1 MSRQQ
6 KGGPSKRS
14 PIDDVYDRAMD
25 PSQERTFDDS
35 LKEKLKHFT
44 SLADVR
50 QGYVSTEKNLYIPVF
65 SAIDLVR
72 KSKGCGKLSAKG
84 LFWRILRE
92 HQSFSEHGA
101 FPRGVYSLKLS
112 PEDDEIVAL
121 DVAMACE
128 LLMLIPG
135 STHAHSLRKM
145 AVKSLLKIEDRDVE
159 QGSVSSETLLSSFHP
174 KSRHNS
180 EACHRPRIPN
190 FATLRK
196 LLTAAAILGTQW
208 YSVCLR
214 PGVPSNIILRT

>member
-1 MSRQQ
+1 
-6 KGGPSKRS
+6 
-14 PIDDVYDRAMD
+14 MD

-35 LKEKLKHFT
+35 LKEKLQQFT

-50 QGYVSTEKNLYIPVF
+50 QGYVSTEKNLYIPVL

-92 HQSFSEHGA
+92 HHAFSENGA
-101 FPRGVYSLKLS
+101 FPCGIYSLKLS
-112 PEDDEIVAL
+112 PEDDEIIAL

-135 STHAHSLRKM
+135 STHAHALRKM
-145 AVKSLLKIEDRDVE
+145 AVKSLLEIEVRGVE
-159 QGSVSSETLLSSFHP
+159 KGFVSSEASLSSFHP
-174 KSRHNS
+174 KSRRNL
-180 EACHRPRIPN
+180 EVCRRPRIPN

-196 LLTAAAILGTQW
+196 LLTAVAILGSQW
-208 YSVCLR
+208 YSVCLK
-214 PGVPSNIILRT
+214 PGVSSNVILTECLKSPKT